1 MMSRDE
7 ILAKLTDYLEE
18 MFEIPREKIMP
29 EAHLFEDLGLDS
41 IDAVDLTVKLQ
52 DLTGRRIH
60 PEQFK
65 EIRTVRDIVGAVEKL
80 LAVNETA
87 GQ

>member
-1 MMSRDE
+1 MSRDE